1 MNRKIVYG
9 YVWEAGNVKQ
19 INEDSL
25 LLRTIKTKNGSLL
38 IGCICDGM
46 GGIGNGETASGY
58 VVEQLE
64 KWFLQEC
71 LWAVERSKSQ
81 IVIKGK
87 VFRFFQK
94 INRKLFEHMK
104 LKAVPLGTTASLLF
118 LFEDRGYIFHI
129 GDSRIYQ
136 FCSCPLLK
144 KTAFIRQLT
153 KDHKKDESTLTR
165 CVGLTPEWKPDFNC
179 FRIRK
184 GSCGFLLCSD
194 GFYRRLEQKQLKC
207 LSPKLLKDDRHIE
220 RRLKEIAERIKKGG
234 EQDNLSALYIK
245 LEP

>member
-9 YVWEAGNVKQ
+9 YVWEAGTVKQ

-25 LLRTIKTKNGSLL
+25 LLRTVKTKNGSLL
-38 IGCICDGM
+38 MGCICDGM
-46 GGIGNGETASGY
+46 GGVGNGETASGY
-58 VVEQLE
+58 VMEQLE

-71 LWAVERSKSQ
+71 LPAVKRSKSR

-87 VFRFFQK
+87 GFRFFEK
-94 INRKLFEHMK
+94 INKKLFEHMRQ
-104 LKAVPLGTTASLLF
+104 KALPLGTTASLLI
-118 LFEDRGYIFHI
+118 LFKGWGYIFHM

-136 FCSCPLLK
+136 FRSCPVLK
-144 KTAFIRQLT
+144 KAALVRQLT

-165 CVGLTPEWKPDFNC
+165 CLGLTPDWEPDFC
-179 FRIRK
+179 RFRIGK

-194 GFYRRLEQKQLKC
+194 GFYRRLEQEQIRC
-207 LSPKLLKDDRHIE
+207 LSPKMLKDGRHIE
-220 RRLKEIAERIKKGG
+220 RRLKEIAERIKKKG

-245 LEP
+245 LEA